1 MGDEEDTD
9 DPKAMQFA
17 KMDVPEAYMTTNDEE
32 LVMKMEQ
39 VRSTNIFPSYCSSRA
54 CSEVSCLQQ
63 IRKSV
68 PALY

>member
-17 KMDVPEAYMTTNDEE
+17 KMDVPEAYMATNDEE

-39 VRSTNIFPSYCSSRA
+39 VRSTQKNTIGSSGIA
-54 CSEVSCLQQ
+54 YTASHTS
-63 IRKSV
+63 
-68 PALY
+68 